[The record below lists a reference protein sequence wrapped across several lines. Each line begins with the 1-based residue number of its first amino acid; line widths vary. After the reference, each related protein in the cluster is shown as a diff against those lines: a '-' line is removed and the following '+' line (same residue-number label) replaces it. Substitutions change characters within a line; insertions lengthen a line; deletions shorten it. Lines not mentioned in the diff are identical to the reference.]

1 MLVITDTPIIE
12 KEYIPEGST
21 DPKTYTFN
29 TVGVL
34 DNVYIGVTS
43 YQMPIL
49 YISGNNYAT
58 IHASG
63 DYTKQLKQVS
73 NKTGDL
79 IIYLSDNY
87 NVGYNYSGQYKL
99 TNVQFLNGETT
110 AVLNFTGNTGATF
123 FGEKYFPNTTYSQV
137 VYSYQNKLTFSVY
150 DYTQL
155 SANIFVEKLI
165 TTVNQN
171 MPVDGINYLNLSE
184 IILPYIKDTG
194 CKMVRID
201 VTEVDYFGNTSTVNG
216 RPLSFI
222 YGSIPQRNYY
232 EYIIFNPINKG
243 KILPT
248 SAEKLYFN
256 EKYIYPFY
264 INFILQNIGI
274 DISDA
279 KGQIIIRSYV
289 SDITMQPQDEL
300 VSDITMQRGLNS
312 LDLSKIRGLLNIINK
327 EIDCITIQLMI
338 TQGEAGGQ
346 YEKTQFTEEFV
357 LAGITFSEISNKF
370 AVKFEKRILNDRRD
384 FYFEYNNGI
393 GGISTILSTNYD
405 ETVENETISLRN
417 RNELDNVIARSTEVV
432 KITFDQIG
440 LDQLQGLLGFNPD
453 YMFKVNGIYES
464 KKIKRI
470 GSDLSIKEY
479 IIRNASYNKGNQDI
493 YNTVSIE
500 AFRPMNI
507 GFQQIGSVEFE
518 VKLNTDS
525 GGIINLINNSYYD
538 PIRKSCKY
546 GDNLITLNGLN
557 GEYLLA
563 SEAKYFN
570 TFDNSKSAT
579 IQAYEPTPWISWI
592 NIRFYLGSEMQVQ
605 ENRAKIETKNNVS
618 ITIYDSHSYNHER
631 NCEKKY
637 LNVKWVFFG
646 ECTNKKFNF
655 WTPSLADQEKTGKT
669 TIEVEFSLKNIQNLL
684 ITSYGITVQD
694 GLDYKTY
701 EFYDDEYYKK
711 QLVFV
716 KVKGANALIQV
727 FAKTS
732 QGIRYGEQVRY
743 TS

>member
-12 KEYIPEGST
+12 KEYIPDGST

-34 DNVYIGVTS
+34 DNVYVGVTS

-58 IHASG
+58 IHAAG

-73 NKTGDL
+73 DKTGDL
-79 IIYLSDNY
+79 IIYLYDNY

-110 AVLNFTGNTGATF
+110 AVLNFTGNAGATF
-123 FGEKYFPNTTYSQV
+123 FGEKYFPDTTYSQI
-137 VYSYQNKLTFSVY
+137 VYSYQNKLTFNVY

-155 SANIFVEKLI
+155 SAGIFVEKLI

-171 MPVDGINYLNLSE
+171 MPIDGISYLNLSE
-184 IILPYIKDTG
+184 IMLPYVKDTG

-201 VTEVDYFGNTSTVNG
+201 VTEVDYFGNTSTVKG

-222 YGSIPQRNYY
+222 YGSIPQGNYY

-264 INFILQNIGI
+264 INFILQDIGI
-274 DISDA
+274 GISDA

-312 LDLSKIRGLLNIINK
+312 LDLSKIKGFLNIINK
-327 EIDCITIQLMI
+327 QIDYITVQLM
-338 TQGEAGGQ
+338 TTYGEAGGQ
-346 YEKTQFTEEFV
+346 YEKTQFTEEFI
-357 LAGITFSEISNKF
+357 LAGVTSTETSNKF
-370 AVKFEKRILNDRRD
+370 VVKFEKRLLNDRRD

-432 KITFDQIG
+432 KVTFDQIG
-440 LDQLQGLLGFNPD
+440 LDRLQGLLGFNPD
-453 YMFKVNGIYES
+453 YLFKVNGIYES

-507 GFQQIGSVEFE
+507 GFQQIGSVEFD
-518 VKLNTDS
+518 VKINTDGGEINLLTNSFYS
-525 GGIINLINNSYYD
+525 GGAQICSYGERLGGSVDMEDRTYTLIANASYINSLDDSQGMVILYE
-538 PIRKSCKY
+538 
-546 GDNLITLNGLN
+546 NGLIYSIKDYFQKNKGNQTQVFTGDGFTIGKNMIIYGYNREPSYESRGCDKSKLIVNWICVCKGN
-557 GEYLLA
+557 G
-563 SEAKYFN
+563 SNFK
-570 TFDNSKSAT
+570 
-579 IQAYEPTPWISWI
+579 
-592 NIRFYLGSEMQVQ
+592 
-605 ENRAKIETKNNVS
+605 
-618 ITIYDSHSYNHER
+618 
-631 NCEKKY
+631 
-637 LNVKWVFFG
+637 
-646 ECTNKKFNF
+646 F
-655 WTPSLADQEKTGKT
+655 WTPALAEQETLGKT

-694 GLDYKTY
+694 GLDYNTY
-701 EFYDDEYYKK
+701 EFHDDEYYKK

-732 QGIRYGEQVRY
+732 QGIRYGEQIRY